1 MVEVRILGPVEVL
14 DVHGRQQRIGGQRPG
29 TILLTLAL
37 AAGTVVSPERLV
49 DELWGEQVP
58 ATALGSLQS
67 HLSRLRRTLEPELAA
82 HAPSAV
88 LLRAAGGY
96 RLAPG
101 TVVDA
106 SVFEAEVAAARDG
119 LSAVR
124 GRSRPEPSALSRI
137 DTVASPGATEPP
149 LARLRGALALWR
161 GEVGEGL
168 EIGGRNRAEVR
179 RLDELRLAALETRIE
194 VELGLGRHADVA
206 IELEALVAR
215 YPVREH
221 LQGLLMLALYRCGRQ
236 GDALA
241 AFRRARAQLV
251 ETLGV
256 EPGRQLAGLHD
267 RILGHDPALDPPTP
281 GAGPH
286 ALVEGDAGVPAAIGE
301 PSVAAPDAV
310 SGATDPPRGA
320 AADALPTAGG
330 RPPQRSEAASTPGL
344 GNLPLPLVELVG
356 REDQRRGIATALGQH
371 RLVTLTGAGGCGK
384 TQLAL
389 AVAHDA
395 AGHYPDGTWWVDL
408 QSRGD
413 PDLVVSAVAEVL
425 GVDEVAGS
433 TPQLDALV
441 ARLDGRRALLVID
454 NCEHLID
461 SCAHL
466 ARELLLGC
474 PQLHLLT
481 TSRQPLDV
489 DAERVWRVPSLTVP
503 PAGADLA
510 AVRSSEAGQLLLR
523 LGAAARD
530 GFTPATHEAS
540 ALALICRELD
550 GIPLALELAAARL
563 RVLSVE
569 ELAERLDD
577 RFRVLWSSRRGAP
590 PRHRTLEAAIGWS
603 FELLDEPARRLLARL
618 AIFRSGPSLE
628 AMEAVCAD
636 EQLPREDV
644 LGLLEDLVD
653 RSLVTTVPRAVGPTA
668 HDLLASIRSFALPHL
683 DAEEAARL
691 RGRHARWYAGLADRA
706 ARELTGPAQVRWLN
720 RLHAEHDDLR
730 AALEW
735 SLQHGEV
742 ELAARMGAG
751 AWWFWLQF
759 GHAREG
765 AAWLERILAAATGAT
780 SLEPDLEQQVT
791 YAAGRLSAAIGAP
804 DRARRH
810 LERGVEL
817 AVHLGA
823 PCREALCRAR
833 LLQLA
838 PVTPAGAAAPLDLA
852 AATSTAGCGDPWVQA
867 SVADV
872 AGHLAVAAGDLD
884 AAAAAF
890 RRSETAYLEV
900 EDRWSACLSRLGRA
914 WLARRRGRWDEALQL
929 HVQNLDTTRTLTR
942 SAYDFIGLARDLRGV
957 AEVASHRGAHASAAR
972 LCGASENLRSLGEVA
987 LGSDERAEVEQVLER
1002 IRAALGEVGADR
1014 EQAAGRALTG
1024 GEGLELAAVVA
1035 AELLAGDQGG
1045 AGGSD
1050 GVGPGAGRD
1059 VSGKVRREVGT

>member
-14 DVHGRQQRIGGQRPG
+14 DVHGRPQRIGGQRPG

-49 DELWGEQVP
+49 HELWGEQAP

-67 HLSRLRRTLEPELAA
+67 HLSRLRRALEPELAA
-82 HAPSAV
+82 HAPSSV
-88 LLRAAGGY
+88 LLREAGGY
-96 RLAPG
+96 RLASG
-101 TVVDA
+101 TRIDA
-106 SVFEAEVAAARDG
+106 SVFEAEVAAAREG
-119 LSAVR
+119 LGAVR
-124 GRSRPEPSALSRI
+124 GRSQPEAAALSRS
-137 DTVASPGATEPP
+137 DTVASLHATEPF

-179 RLDELRLAALETRIE
+179 RLDELRLAALETRVE

-236 GDALA
+236 ADALA
-241 AFRRARAQLV
+241 AFRRARTQLV

-256 EPGRQLAGLHD
+256 DPGRQLAGLHD
-267 RILGHDPALDPPTP
+267 RILAQDPALDPPMP
-281 GAGPH
+281 AVVPH
-286 ALVEGDAGVPAAIGE
+286 AVADDDEGF
-301 PSVAAPDAV
+301 PDAADV
-310 SGATDPPRGA
+310 PPA
-320 AADALPTAGG
+320 AGG
-330 RPPQRSEAASTPGL
+330 RQPERSAASPTPGL

-356 REDQRRGIATALGQH
+356 REDQRRAIATALGQH

-389 AVAHDA
+389 AVAHEA
-395 AGHYPDGTWWVDL
+395 AGRYPDGTWWVDL
-408 QSRGD
+408 QSLGD
-413 PDLVVSAVAEVL
+413 PSLVVSAVAEVL
-425 GVDEVAGS
+425 GVDEADGA
-433 TPQLDALV
+433 TPQLDALL
-441 ARLDGRRALLVID
+441 ARLDGRRALVVID

-466 ARELLLGC
+466 VRALLLGC

-530 GFTPATHEAS
+530 GFTPAAHEAP

-603 FELLDEPARRLLARL
+603 FELLEEPARQLLARL

-628 AMEAVCAD
+628 AVEAVCTD

-644 LGLLEDLVD
+644 LGLLEELVD
-653 RSLVTTVPRAVGPTA
+653 RSLVTTVPRVVGPTA
-668 HDLLASIRSFALPHL
+668 HDLLASIRSFARQRL
-683 DAEEAARL
+683 DAEEAAQL

-706 ARELTGPAQVRWLN
+706 AKELTGPEQVRWLN

-735 SLQHGEV
+735 SLQQGEV

-765 AAWLERILAAATGAT
+765 AVWLEQILAAGAGAAGGAPASGAAGGAPASGAT
-780 SLEPDLEQQVT
+780 ALEPELEQQVA

-804 DRARRH
+804 ERARTH
-810 LERGVEL
+810 LERGVAL
-817 AVHLGA
+817 AVDLGA

-833 LLQLA
+833 LLQLGPLA
-838 PVTPAGAAAPLDLA
+838 PTPAAAPVDLA
-852 AATSTAGCGDPWVQA
+852 VATATAGCGDPWVQA

-872 AGHLAVAAGDLD
+872 AGHLAIAAGDLD

-929 HVQNLDTTRTLTR
+929 HAQNLDTTRTLTR

-957 AEVASHRGAHASAAR
+957 AEVASHRGAHAAAAR

-1002 IRAALGEVGADR
+1002 IRAALGDVGADR

-1024 GEGLELAAVVA
+1024 GEALELAALVA
-1035 AELLAGDQGG
+1035 AELLGDD
-1045 AGGSD
+1045 AGGGRAAMVSAGQ
-1050 GVGPGAGRD
+1050 GVSRT
-1059 VSGKVRREVGT
+1059 VRREGRT